1 MAPAQ
6 SNNDRP
12 SSIIVEVI
20 GYGGGDG
27 VAPPPQEPDGKRHR
41 SGEQRSYNQNGSVQV
56 LGYSRLTDPE
66 MKDLAEAEKQEIR
79 D

>member
-1 MAPAQ
+1 M
-6 SNNDRP
+6 
-12 SSIIVEVI
+12 
-20 GYGGGDG
+20 
-27 VAPPPQEPDGKRHR
+27 APPPQEPDGKRHR

-79 D
+79 DPPRSQVQPPAGPSPAPEPQR